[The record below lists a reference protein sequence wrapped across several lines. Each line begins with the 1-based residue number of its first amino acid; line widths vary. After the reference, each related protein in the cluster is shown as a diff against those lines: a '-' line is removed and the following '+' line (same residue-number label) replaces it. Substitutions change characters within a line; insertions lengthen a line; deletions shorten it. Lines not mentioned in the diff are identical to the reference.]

1 MAKPLDRAI
10 VNLTSAVR
18 PAYANLMTSCAAQ
31 EPSPEAALFLK
42 RTRREL
48 MSWQTA
54 EEPEARTPPSCKA
67 LETVIVPRPRD
78 IGGFE
83 VRRVLPS
90 AQRLN
95 VGSFVFFDQM
105 GPAELMPGR
114 GIDVRPHPHIGLA
127 TVTYLFAGTI
137 VHRDSLGSVQFIEPG
152 AVNWMTAGR
161 GIVHSE
167 RSDNELRKRRQ
178 KLYGIQ
184 IWVALPKQHEETA
197 PDFTHYPAESLPQ
210 IEAEGNKV
218 RVLAG
223 SLFGKTSP
231 VKTFSKLFYSDAVC
245 QPGALVSLDNQHE
258 ERAIYLLE
266 GNIEISG
273 QAFEPGR
280 LLVFSSGDEI
290 TVRATSAAR
299 LLLFGGEPLDGPRHL
314 WWNFVSS
321 SRERIAQAK
330 AHWKAGRFAPVAGD
344 PEFIPLPE

>member
-1 MAKPLDRAI
+1 
-10 VNLTSAVR
+10 
-18 PAYANLMTSCAAQ
+18 
-31 EPSPEAALFLK
+31 
-42 RTRREL
+42 
-48 MSWQTA
+48 MSWQAA
-54 EEPEARTPPSCKA
+54 EEPEVKPLPACRA
-67 LETVIVPRPRD
+67 LETVIEPRPRD

-90 AQRLN
+90 ARRRN

-105 GPAELMPGR
+105 GPAELAPGS

-137 VHRDSLGSVQFIEPG
+137 VHRDSLGSVQSIEPG

-167 RSDNELRKRRQ
+167 RSDNELRKGRQ

-184 IWVALPKQHEETA
+184 IWVALPKQYEETD
-197 PDFTHYPAESLPQ
+197 PDFTHYAAESLPL
-210 IEAEGNKV
+210 IEGEGKTV
-218 RVLAG
+218 RVIAG
-223 SLFGKTSP
+223 SLFGQTSP
-231 VKTFSKLFYSDAVC
+231 VKSLSKLFYVDAIC
-245 QPGALVSLDNQHE
+245 RPGASLLLDNEHE

-266 GNIEISG
+266 GTVEIAG

-280 LLVFSSGDEI
+280 LLVFSSGDRI
-290 TVRATSAAR
+290 NVKALSAAR
-299 LLLFGGEPLDGPRHL
+299 MLLFGGEPLDGPRYL

-321 SRERIAQAK
+321 SPERIEQAK
-330 AHWKAGRFAPVAGD
+330 ADWKAGRFASVRGD